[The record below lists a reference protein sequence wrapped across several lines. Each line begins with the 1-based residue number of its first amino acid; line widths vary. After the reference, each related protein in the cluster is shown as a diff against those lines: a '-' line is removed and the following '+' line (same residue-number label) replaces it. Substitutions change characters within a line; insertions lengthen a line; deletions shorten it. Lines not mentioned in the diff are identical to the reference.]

1 MRRNLL
7 IPVAFV
13 TGMFVVSCG
22 SGDKHAIAVP
32 KEAAF
37 VFHINAPSLS
47 SKLTW
52 DEIKATNWFK
62 ELQTEADD
70 SLAQKLMD
78 NPENSGIDTK
88 ADLAFFAKRR
98 GQGGYAVF
106 QGSLKDAAAF
116 EAFNKKM
123 DKKLVTGKDGDL
135 NVLRGKDVT
144 ITWNDSRFM
153 YLFDAPFMN
162 QQSQFGGFES
172 SSGSSGK
179 LSSDS
184 LVKFAKELYS
194 LSGDNSLYSDKRFD
208 AMMKEQGDMHLW
220 MNAEQFYSGAFS
232 GALSMLGNMNK
243 LFEGNVTAGT
253 INFENGKISM
263 KSKSYYNKEMA
274 KIYEKYKMKNVD
286 VALLNRIPSK
296 NIVGVFSMNYPPE
309 GLPEILK
316 LLGVDGAVNGFLADF
331 NYSVAEF
338 VKANKGDVLLAVTD
352 FDVKTQVTNIP
363 GMEGQPNSPNITTDW
378 DLKVLFAASIND
390 KPAFEK
396 MVAAI
401 KDKMGDQL
409 SQQRGLPPISYA
421 LNDNW
426 FAAGNSEAQVNQFL
440 AGGNNNWS
448 EAGKLGGHPM
458 VFYIDLQKL
467 LKPMGDSTQSASS
480 MMINE
485 SLKMWENVL
494 FTGGEL
500 GEGSMTHTFEV
511 NLVDKSTNSLKQLNL
526 YIDRMAATRHRGA
539 F

>member
-13 TGMFVVSCG
+13 IGIFAVSCG

-62 ELQTEADD
+62 ELHSEADD
-70 SLAQKLMD
+70 SLARKLMD

-106 QGSLKDAAAF
+106 QGSLKNAAAF

-123 DKKLVTGKDGDL
+123 DKKLVTGKEGDL
-135 NVLRGKDVT
+135 NVLRGKEVT
-144 ITWNDSRFM
+144 VTWNDSRFM
-153 YLFDAPFMN
+153 YLFDAPFMMT
-162 QQSQFGGFES
+162 QTRFDGLES
-172 SSGSSGK
+172 SSGPSGK
-179 LSSDS
+179 FTSDS

-194 LSGDNSLYSDKRFD
+194 LSSDNSLYSDKRFD

-220 MNAEQFYSGAFS
+220 MNSEQFYSGAMS
-232 GALSMLGNMNK
+232 GALSMLGNLNK
-243 LFEGNVTAGT
+243 LFEGNVSAGT

-263 KSKSYYNKEMA
+263 KSKSYYNKEIG
-274 KIYEKYKMKNVD
+274 KIYEKYRMKNVD
-286 VALLNRIPSK
+286 AALLNRIPSQ

-309 GLPEILK
+309 GLPELLK
-316 LLGVDGAVNGFLADF
+316 LVGVDGAVNGFLADF

-338 VKANKGDVLLAVTD
+338 VKANKGDILLAVTD
-352 FDVKTQVTNIP
+352 FDLKKQTMTIP
-363 GMEGQPNSPNITTDW
+363 GMEGQPGGSYTTTKPDMQ
-378 DLKVLFAASIND
+378 VLFAASIND

-396 MVAAI
+396 MVATI
-401 KDKMGDQL
+401 KEKVGDNPQL
-409 SQQRGLPPISYA
+409 PGLPPISYS

-426 FAAGNSEAQVNQFL
+426 FAAGTSEAQVNQFL

-448 EAGKLGGHPM
+448 AAGKLGGHPM
-458 VFYIDLQKL
+458 VFYIDLQKV
-467 LKPMGDSTQSASS
+467 LKPMSDTTQNMSS
-480 MMINE
+480 LMVNE
-485 SLKMWENVL
+485 SLKMWEDVL

-500 GEGSMTHTFEV
+500 SDGSFTHSFEV

-526 YIDRMAATRHRGA
+526 YIDRMAATRHQGA

>member
-1 MRRNLL
+1 
-7 IPVAFV
+7 
-13 TGMFVVSCG
+13 
-22 SGDKHAIAVP
+22 
-32 KEAAF
+32 
-37 VFHINAPSLS
+37 
-47 SKLTW
+47 
-52 DEIKATNWFK
+52 
-62 ELQTEADD
+62 
-70 SLAQKLMD
+70 
-78 NPENSGIDTK
+78 
-88 ADLAFFAKRR
+88 
-98 GQGGYAVF
+98 
-106 QGSLKDAAAF
+106 
-116 EAFNKKM
+116 
-123 DKKLVTGKDGDL
+123 
-135 NVLRGKDVT
+135 
-144 ITWNDSRFM
+144 
-153 YLFDAPFMN
+153 MN

-184 LVKFAKELYS
+184 LVKFAQELYS

-208 AMMKEQGDMHLW
+208 AMMKEQGDMHMW

-263 KSKSYYNKEMA
+263 KSKSYYNKEIG

-286 VALLNRIPSK
+286 AALLNRIPSQ

-309 GLPEILK
+309 GLPELLK
-316 LLGVDGAVNGFLADF
+316 LLGVDGAVNGFLSDF

-352 FDVKTQVTNIP
+352 FDIKRQVVTIP
-363 GMEGQPNSPNITTDW
+363 GMEGQPGGTYNSTNQ

-396 MVAAI
+396 MVATI
-401 KDKMGDQL
+401 KEKLGDKL
-409 SQQRGLPPISYA
+409 SQQQGFPPISYSM
-421 LNDNW
+421 NDNW

-440 AGGNNNWS
+440 AGGNNNWPAAS
-448 EAGKLGGHPM
+448 KLSGHPM
-458 VFYIDLQKL
+458 VFYLDLQKV
-467 LKPMGDSTQSASS
+467 LKPMSDTTQSPGAQ
-480 MMINE
+480 MVNE
-485 SLKMWENVL
+485 SLKMWEDIL

-500 GEGSMTHTFEV
+500 GDGSMTHTFEV

>member
-1 MRRNLL
+1 LH
-7 IPVAFV
+7 
-13 TGMFVVSCG
+13 SE
-22 SGDKHAIAVP
+22 S
-32 KEAAF
+32 
-37 VFHINAPSLS
+37 
-47 SKLTW
+47 
-52 DEIKATNWFK
+52 
-62 ELQTEADD
+62 DD
-70 SLAQKLMD
+70 SLAQKLLD
-78 NPENSGIDTK
+78 NPENSGIDIK

-116 EAFNKKM
+116 EAFNKNM
-123 DKKLVTGKDGDL
+123 DKKLVTAKEGDL

-220 MNAEQFYSGAFS
+220 MNAEQFYAGAFS
-232 GALSMLGNMNK
+232 GALSMLGNLSK
-243 LFEGNVTAGT
+243 VFEGNVSAGT

-263 KSKSYYNKEMA
+263 KSKSYYNKEIG

-286 VALLNRIPSK
+286 AAVLNRIPSQ

-309 GLPEILK
+309 GIPELLK
-316 LLGVDGAVNGFLADF
+316 FLGVDGAVNGFLADF
-331 NYSVAEF
+331 NYTVAEF

-352 FDVKTQVTNIP
+352 FDLKKQTMTIP
-363 GMEGQPNSPNITTDW
+363 GMEGQAGGSYTTTKPDMQ
-378 DLKVLFAASIND
+378 VLFAASIND

-396 MVAAI
+396 MVATI
-401 KDKMGDQL
+401 KEKVGELPKDMGF
-409 SQQRGLPPISYA
+409 PPMSYSM
-421 LNDNW
+421 NDNW
-426 FAAGNSEAQVNQFL
+426 FAAGTSEAQVNQFL

-448 EAGKLGGHPM
+448 QSGKLGGHPM
-458 VFYIDLQKL
+458 VFYVDLQKV
-467 LKPMGDSTQSASS
+467 LKPMSDTTQSPGSL
-480 MMINE
+480 MINE

-500 GEGSMTHTFEV
+500 GGGSMTSTFEV